1 MRRVPSIPFAHQAPE
16 EAAIFDAAMTALSAA
31 AATAVVRSYDFSGI
45 SLLADVGGGQGELL
59 AAILVANPRLRGIL
73 FDLPYVVAGAP
84 PVLEQAGV
92 ADRCEVVGG
101 SFFEA
106 VPAGADA
113 YLLKTVIHDWD
124 DAEAIAILRTCRAA
138 MADGGRVLL
147 VERLVRP
154 ANEPDPV
161 KFADLMMLVML
172 GGRERTADDFRRLYA
187 EAGVRLVHIIPTGS
201 AYSIIEGAPA

>member
-1 MRRVPSIPFAHQAPE
+1 MTCPTWSRGRRGCSNRP
-16 EAAIFDAAMTALSAA
+16 
-31 AATAVVRSYDFSGI
+31 
-45 SLLADVGGGQGELL
+45 
-59 AAILVANPRLRGIL
+59 
-73 FDLPYVVAGAP
+73 
-84 PVLEQAGV
+84 GV

-101 SFFEA
+101 SFFET

-124 DAEAIAILRTCRAA
+124 DAEAIEILRRCRAA
-138 MADGGRVLL
+138 MADRGRLLL

-154 ANEPDPV
+154 PNEPDPV

-187 EAGVRLVHIIPTGS
+187 EAGLRLADIIPTGS